1 MNGRASKFLVIS
13 GLLYVASIAFPAT
26 LGAQAPPGPI
36 QPAPSADDTQPAA
49 QPKPPQQPQQPA
61 TRANLN
67 GSWKLNSDESD
78 DGRQKMQQARNS
90 RNNGNGGGN
99 GGGGGRSGGGVGFP
113 GGGIGF
119 PGGGGGGV
127 GSGRHGGSGGSDTES
142 NEDREHM
149 QELIDPPVRI
159 QIAQKDNE
167 IDLADDTDNKRAFY
181 TDGRKL
187 KKSKDLAYQEISAH
201 WEDIRL
207 VSDEKDSRG
216 NKISRTFEPQPGG
229 KKLVETVRIE
239 NNRQQS
245 AVFIRYVYDLISQNK
260 S

>member
-1 MNGRASKFLVIS
+1 MNASAAKFLILS
-13 GLLYVASIAFPAT
+13 GLLAFTVISFPKT
-26 LGAQAPPGPI
+26 LRAQAPPGPI
-36 QPAPSADDTQPAA
+36 NPAPSTDDSQETAT
-49 QPKPPQQPQQPA
+49 PKPQTQQPQTPA

-78 DGRQKMQQARNS
+78 DGRQKMQQAKS
-90 RNNGNGGGN
+90 ARNNGNGGGN
-99 GGGGGRSGGGVGFP
+99 GGGGRSSGGVGFP

-119 PGGGGGGV
+119 PGGGGGGM
-127 GSGRHGGSGGSDTES
+127 GSGRHGGSGSDTES

-159 QIAQKDNE
+159 VVAQKDNE
-167 IDLADDTDNKRAFY
+167 LDLADDSDNKRTFY

-187 KKSKDLAYQEISAH
+187 KKSKDLSYQEISAH
-201 WEDIRL
+201 WEDLRL

-216 NKISRTFEPQPGG
+216 NKITRTFEPQPGG

-245 AVFIRYVYDLISQNK
+245 AVFIRYVYDLVPQNK